1 MCEECQLIS
10 MKLIMI
16 FSKESQA
23 AENEA
28 KLRSMKEKLEQTEQE
43 VCTNRC
49 IYSSSVCRLYFRTY
63 WVSLTACNRY
73 SGKESPMCTIVM
85 GDMVIFIVS

>member
-1 MCEECQLIS
+1 MCEKCQLIS
-10 MKLIMI
+10 NNDL
-16 FSKESQA
+16 SKESQA

-28 KLRSMKEKLEQTEQE
+28 KLRSMKEKLEQTKQE

-49 IYSSSVCRLYFRTY
+49 IYSSSVCCLYFHTY

-73 SGKESPMCTIVM
+73 SGNESPMCTIVM
-85 GDMVIFIVS
+85 ADMVIFIVS